1 MFHFYI
7 ICLHGCKERERHAS
21 FPCRHITDCIVSI
34 HWWLFPKLLSLYQY
48 AFFFIF
54 SLPTCLMCSSV
65 LGYVWLYWLEN
76 PSPDL
81 VPNYSLGV
89 LIVLISVFIETIA
102 EPVYVF
108 SRIYHFVKL
117 KVTNFILIC
126 FYVPLVL
133 FLKLSMSVFKI
144 FLFSDF

>member
-7 ICLHGCKERERHAS
+7 IHAYMDARKGRDMPPS
-21 FPCRHITDCIVSI
+21 LAVTLMIAQLVSI
-34 HWWLFPKLLSLYQY
+34 DDCFQNYYHCISML
-48 AFFFIF
+48 FFFIF

-126 FYVPLVL
+126 FFVPLF
-133 FLKLSMSVFKI
+133 FLNYL
-144 FLFSDF
+144 